1 MASEDFGKVRRHL
14 SACFEAR
21 IADFAFLPNSATPA
35 CVSLPPIFRPQF
47 GESRFN
53 NLPREADVTL
63 TCPSISQRLLSRS
76 NLAFR
81 IAKPVL
87 RFSHLPPAYTH
98 LSLSQRTLR
107 SCRSTRQSINHPHH
121 RLSLSPP
128 TFTQTITP
136 ARYFSLPSRC
146 SSSWTFR
153 NYLRP
158 PHPASCAHNN
168 LLPCSASD
176 RNFIVVVAGTLASPF
191 GPHTWKKNP
200 LVVARPPFAYVCCED
215 LRDLR
220 EMVVRT
226 GFDSSRKL
234 QHSVLGLASRL

>member
-1 MASEDFGKVRRHL
+1 MRRHL

-121 RLSLSPP
+121 RLSLYRLLLLRKPSRPLVTSLYLLVALPRGLLEIISAPP
-128 TFTQTITP
+128 TLLPVHTTI
-136 ARYFSLPSRC
+136 FSLVQLQIEI
-146 SSSWTFR
+146 SSSS
-153 NYLRP
+153 L
-158 PHPASCAHNN
+158 PA
-168 LLPCSASD
+168 P
-176 RNFIVVVAGTLASPF
+176 
-191 GPHTWKKNP
+191 
-200 LVVARPPFAYVCCED
+200 
-215 LRDLR
+215 
-220 EMVVRT
+220 
-226 GFDSSRKL
+226 
-234 QHSVLGLASRL
+234 